1 MTGPSGGLPGR
12 AASASPPALR
22 MTGALAALLVAGLA
36 LRVII
41 AYLLPGS
48 GFEVDLD
55 AFRFWAANLAQ
66 DGPWGFYDRPFF
78 HDYTPGY
85 LYALWVLG
93 YVGQALGGLGDLIKL
108 PAILADLAVAWLIW
122 SLVLELGGSQRR
134 ALLGA
139 GLFLFFPISWFDSVV
154 WGQVDSVGLIFVL
167 LALRATWRDQP
178 ERAAL
183 WGAIAVLIK
192 PQLGIIVPIVA
203 AVVIRR
209 ALFGS
214 PPDEAGLDPAPGDH
228 GSPVEG
234 SGDDATSPGRRRK
247 PGPLERVRAW
257 TRRER
262 GPIRILTTTAV
273 GLLTAAVLS
282 APFGLSIIGLVEQIL
297 SAAGGYPYLTV
308 NAYNPWALV
317 SDTAGRSLASAGI
330 WLCDAVV
337 EGSCTDPVLIGPFWA
352 VAIGS
357 VLILA
362 VVLAVAW
369 VVARHP
375 DRRTIL
381 VGLAVIAIAFFV
393 VPTRVHERYLFPLM
407 AIGAILAALSLRW
420 RVAYLV
426 LGTVNFLNLYVVL
439 TTLYPGNPSI
449 SDWLGIGSWIRSEAG
464 VAIIALTHLAVFAWA
479 LSQLRP
485 AARESLAQEVGRAGP
500 EDPAGEAS
508 AGSAAASV
516 PALGS
521 EPESAPGDPGGGFA
535 PGAQPST
542 GAAIAT
548 AAASPAVSTP
558 APSWAHPIAR
568 IRRQAAARAAIPDR
582 SGALDGEPGGRFG
595 RLDLWVM
602 AVLVVATLV
611 FRVDRLAEPYQMHFD
626 EVYHARTATEFL
638 QAWRYGEPHDI
649 YEYTHPHLAKY
660 AMAAGIVLFGEDRVS
675 ATSDLGV
682 PVLGA
687 AVERRWLDPSL
698 PGSRAGD
705 RLYLATGDG
714 LQVHDLATRALV
726 ASPSWAAGTT
736 AVAVDDA
743 RHLLYVAGPAGRIDV
758 VDTALAFDGL
768 RAGLTPDAEPVT
780 LARLGSSIE
789 RLFPTSDGTVVA
801 TITVDDELVL
811 VDTGSGAELARIP
824 VADAVALADGGSDD
838 ALVADLESIVD
849 PSTAA
854 SELATLLGG
863 SVEAYEGVLV
873 AGVDSVVI
881 PGGLSEDVRPDVEA
895 AIADGRLAGFG
906 IETRARVAVADRY
919 GVTFVSAGDGSI
931 VATVTLDAPAGGM
944 VAVTG
949 FDAPRLYVSAGER
962 MAIVLPGKEGEEP
975 RLDRTFPMP
984 GAVSTV
990 LFDEATRMV
999 HALGVAPDGSGP
1011 TIYVIEPNGNAV
1023 YADARLP
1030 FDPAVVVLDQAPAFP
1045 SADRQ
1050 QLLALG
1056 PDGAAATVEA
1066 GRHAFA
1072 WRLPGVL
1079 AGVLAAALVYLLVRV
1094 LFQRR
1099 AVAVLAAVVVA
1110 VDPMLFAQSRIA
1122 MNDAYVGLFILA
1134 AVLLFAALWTG
1145 RWRAR
1150 WAFWVAMPVIGVL
1163 LGLALA
1169 SKWVGA
1175 YAIGA
1180 IGLLILIRSALGRVL
1195 LVLGLLAVTT
1205 VFGYQAIVVP
1215 VDATQGGNLTFLL
1228 LMMGITLLA
1237 VALSVLRPVAWT
1249 PEEVRFAIGAPLV
1262 AGALVF
1268 LLAIPL
1274 GLGTSTAGSDPL
1286 ELPVMPSLAFG
1297 LMALGG
1303 LAWLAFWI
1311 AGRAGLGPWAAP
1323 PGPGDPARLLAPAA
1337 PPPPWWLRL
1346 GSGMGLPAAWI
1357 VVSLLVIPLAVY
1369 VAAYI
1374 PWAQLP
1380 GNQLWPGFPP
1390 DQTGRTL
1397 WDLTISMYEYHDN
1410 LRATHPASSPWWAWP
1425 LDLKPVWFYQ
1435 GSFAGGT
1442 SAAIYDHGS
1451 LVTWWL
1457 GIPAMAFAV
1466 WQAYRRRSLQLA
1478 LVVIVF
1484 AALWLPWARIDRATF
1499 QYHWY
1504 TALPF
1509 VLVALAYFLAELW
1522 HGASSRTWL
1531 LARAA
1536 AAIAILG
1543 PVILWVFKA
1552 PLCWFVG
1559 VERAYEA
1566 SPACVGNPGQLVVTA
1581 EVAGIA
1587 LVVMVATI
1595 FVVWQLVHLDRPD
1608 ATGRVDPLRRLLWIA
1623 GAAAA
1628 AIAGLFAVQ
1637 LVLPDV
1643 VLASLPGLQAELVAL
1658 LLAIP
1663 LGLVAWVV
1671 FGARDPRR
1679 FVVGAGLAAVA
1690 WTAVLYPNIAALP
1703 LPSALV
1709 NAYQGILPTYLYP
1722 FQFPV
1727 NTDPAVSSSGLITP
1741 ESLLL
1746 GAALLF
1752 TSAVVAYAARG
1763 WRIARAEQ
1771 EAAPEGPD
1779 APAATGSGWPD
1790 PA

>member
-1 MTGPSGGLPGR
+1 
-12 AASASPPALR
+12 
-22 MTGALAALLVAGLA
+22 
-36 LRVII
+36 
-41 AYLLPGS
+41 
-48 GFEVDLD
+48 
-55 AFRFWAANLAQ
+55 
-66 DGPWGFYDRPFF
+66 
-78 HDYTPGY
+78 
-85 LYALWVLG
+85 
-93 YVGQALGGLGDLIKL
+93 
-108 PAILADLAVAWLIW
+108 
-122 SLVLELGGSQRR
+122 
-134 ALLGA
+134 
-139 GLFLFFPISWFDSVV
+139 
-154 WGQVDSVGLIFVL
+154 
-167 LALRATWRDQP
+167 
-178 ERAAL
+178 
-183 WGAIAVLIK
+183 
-192 PQLGIIVPIVA
+192 
-203 AVVIRR
+203 
-209 ALFGS
+209 
-214 PPDEAGLDPAPGDH
+214 
-228 GSPVEG
+228 
-234 SGDDATSPGRRRK
+234 
-247 PGPLERVRAW
+247 
-257 TRRER
+257 
-262 GPIRILTTTAV
+262 
-273 GLLTAAVLS
+273 
-282 APFGLSIIGLVEQIL
+282 
-297 SAAGGYPYLTV
+297 
-308 NAYNPWALV
+308 
-317 SDTAGRSLASAGI
+317 
-330 WLCDAVV
+330 
-337 EGSCTDPVLIGPFWA
+337 

-357 VLILA
+357 ALILG

-381 VGLAVIAIAFFV
+381 VGLAIIAIAFFV

-407 AIGAILAALSLRW
+407 AIGAVLAALSLRW
-420 RVAYLV
+420 RVAYLII
-426 LGTVNFLNLYVVL
+426 GTVNFLNLYVVL

-449 SDWLGIGSWIRSEAG
+449 SDWLGIGAAIRSQAG
-464 VAIIALTHLAVFAWA
+464 VTIIAVTHLAVFAWA
-479 LSQLRP
+479 LAQLRP
-485 AARESLAQEVGRAGP
+485 AARESLAQEVSQAGL
-500 EDPAGEAS
+500 EDATDEGSDPAS
-508 AGSAAASV
+508 D
-516 PALGS
+516 PALG
-521 EPESAPGDPGGGFA
+521 PADPQGRHAPDDHPAVGVA
-535 PGAQPST
+535 
-542 GAAIAT
+542 GAAVGGASVGPEALAT
-548 AAASPAVSTP
+548 TP
-558 APSWAHPIAR
+558 GWAHPIAR
-568 IRRQAAARAAIPDR
+568 LRRQAWARAAIPDR
-582 SGALDGEPGGRFG
+582 SGALDAEPGGRLG

-638 QAWRYGEPHDI
+638 QSWRYGEPHDI

-660 AMAAGIVLFGEDRVS
+660 AMAAGIVLFGEDRVG

-687 AVERRWLDPSL
+687 AIERRWLDPSL

-705 RLYLATGDG
+705 RLYLATGDDG
-714 LQVHDLATRALV
+714 LRVHDLATRDLV
-726 ASPSWAAGTT
+726 ASPGWASGTT
-736 AVAVDDA
+736 AVAVDDT
-743 RHLLYVAGPAGRIDV
+743 RHLLYLGGPAGRIDV
-758 VDTALAFDGL
+758 IDTALAFDGL
-768 RAGLTPDAEPVT
+768 RAGSTSDAEPAT
-780 LARLGSSIE
+780 LATLGSAIE
-789 RLFPTSDGTVVA
+789 HLFPTGDGTVVA
-801 TITVDDELVL
+801 ATTVDDELVL
-811 VDTGSGAELARIP
+811 VDTAAGAELARIP

-838 ALVADLESIVD
+838 ALVADLGSIVD
-849 PSTAA
+849 PTTAA
-854 SELATLLGG
+854 SELAAVLGG
-863 SVEAYEGVLV
+863 SVEAYEGILI

-881 PGGLSEDVRPDVEA
+881 PGGLGDEIRPEVEA
-895 AIADGRLAGFG
+895 AIADGRLVGFG

-931 VATVTLDAPAGGM
+931 VATVALDAPAGGM
-944 VAVTG
+944 AAVSG
-949 FDAPRLYVSAGER
+949 FDEPRLYVSAGER
-962 MAIVLPGKEGEEP
+962 MAIVLPGKDGDEP
-975 RLDRTFPMP
+975 RRDRTFPMP
-984 GAVSTV
+984 GAVTTV

-999 HALGVAPDGSGP
+999 HALGMAPDGSGS
-1011 TIYVIEPNGNAV
+1011 TIYVIEPNGNTV

-1030 FDPAVVVLDQAPAFP
+1030 FDPAAVVLDQAPAFP

-1056 PDGAAATVEA
+1056 PDGSAATVEA

-1079 AGVLAAALVYLLVRV
+1079 AGVLAAALLYLLVRV
-1094 LFQRR
+1094 LFRRR

-1122 MNDAYVGLFILA
+1122 MNDAYVGLFTLA
-1134 AVLLFAALWTG
+1134 AVLLFAVLWTG

-1150 WAFWVAMPVIGVL
+1150 WAFWVAMPTIGIL

-1180 IGLLILIRSALGRVL
+1180 IGLLVLIRSALGRVL
-1195 LVLGLLAVTT
+1195 VVLGLLAVTT

-1237 VALSVLRPVAWT
+1237 VALAVLRPVAWT
-1249 PEEVRFAIGAPLV
+1249 PEEVRFAIGAPLA

-1274 GLGTSTAGSDPL
+1274 GLGTPAGGSDPL
-1286 ELPVMPSLAFG
+1286 ELPVVPALAFG

-1303 LAWLAFWI
+1303 LAWLVFWI
-1311 AGRAGLGPWAAP
+1311 AGRAGVGPWAAP
-1323 PGPGDPARLLAPAA
+1323 PGLDDPARLLAPAA

-1357 VVSLLVIPLAVY
+1357 VVSLLVIPLVVY

-1390 DQTGRTL
+1390 DHTGGTL
-1397 WDLTISMYEYHDN
+1397 WDLTVSMYRYHDT

-1457 GIPAMAFAV
+1457 GIPAMAFAI

-1509 VLVALAYFLAELW
+1509 VLIALAYFLAELW
-1522 HGASSRTWL
+1522 HGASGRTWL

-1536 AAIAILG
+1536 AALAIMG

-1608 ATGRVDPLRRLLWIA
+1608 ANGRVDPLRRLAWIG
-1623 GAAAA
+1623 GAAVA
-1628 AIAGLFAVQ
+1628 AIAGLFVVQ

-1679 FVVGAGLAAVA
+1679 FVVGAALAAVA

-1727 NTDPAVSSSGLITP
+1727 NTDPAVSSSGLVTP
-1741 ESLLL
+1741 ESVLL

-1771 EAAPEGPD
+1771 AATPEGPD